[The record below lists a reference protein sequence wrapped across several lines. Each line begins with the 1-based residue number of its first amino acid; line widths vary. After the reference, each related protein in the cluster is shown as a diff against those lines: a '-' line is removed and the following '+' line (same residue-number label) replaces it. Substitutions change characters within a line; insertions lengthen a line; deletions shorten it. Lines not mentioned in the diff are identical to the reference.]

1 MFTGFFLPS
10 DFLPYLGRTNYP
22 VTERW
27 PINSIL
33 DDIVEEGN
41 PKEGKHLSVRTLA
54 NYAYFQRGAFM
65 DFSAFRK
72 LPIEMKG
79 VKRNVGEMT
88 NFFIT
93 KSGDF
98 SRQSSNA
105 IQHRNRLLKDPSL
118 TKTFK
123 LFRSYSLPDGTK
135 GLVYKFDMEPALDLP
150 GVRNL
155 SLIEKRLIQAFEN
168 YPIYGFKNGINTV
181 SYTHLTLPTSDLV

>member
-1 MFTGFFLPS
+1 MTGGTAFVTFLYSGFFSPP
-10 DFLPYLGRTNYP
+10 DFFPYLGQSNHP
-22 VTERW
+22 INKKW

-54 NYAYFQRGAFM
+54 NYAYFQRGAFR

-105 IQHRNRLLKDPSL
+105 IEHRNRLLKDPAL
-118 TKTFK
+118 TKSFK
-123 LFRSYSLPDGTK
+123 LFRSYPLPDGTK
-135 GLVYKFDMEPALDLP
+135 GLVYKFDMELALNLP
-150 GVRNL
+150 
-155 SLIEKRLIQAFEN
+155 
-168 YPIYGFKNGINTV
+168 
-181 SYTHLTLPTSDLV
+181 